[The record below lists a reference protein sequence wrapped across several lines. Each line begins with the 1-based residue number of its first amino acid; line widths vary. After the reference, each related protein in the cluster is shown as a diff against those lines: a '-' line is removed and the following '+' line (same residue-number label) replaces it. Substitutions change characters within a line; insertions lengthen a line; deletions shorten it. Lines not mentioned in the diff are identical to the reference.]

1 MTRAQE
7 AWEGRKEA
15 NATFLHWI
23 TEAQSSL
30 DLTYSVCTLTH
41 SHTPAH
47 TGGSYCWHFVFWLR
61 VKEFNQSGCGIFKCG
76 CCICKSASVCL
87 YLGLSLRLVGG
98 SLLFSHIKPTF
109 IKLPLF
115 VSSQA
120 PVNEMETSSLQG
132 KRTKRTAIY
141 GM

>member
-1 MTRAQE
+1 MYTHTLAHTP
-7 AWEGRKEA
+7 GGVTVG
-15 NATFLHWI
+15 TFL
-23 TEAQSSL
+23 
-30 DLTYSVCTLTH
+30 
-41 SHTPAH
+41 
-47 TGGSYCWHFVFWLR
+47 FWLQ
-61 VKEFNQSGCGIFKCG
+61 VKEFNQSHSGIFKCG

-87 YLGLSLRLVGG
+87 YLRLSLRLVGG

-132 KRTKRTAIY
+132 KHTKRTAIY